1 LDSDSEDDEEEK
13 MQKMLDLDRPETLSD
28 KYSSLYAFSM
38 KIIPNN
44 DVSFLLIDE
53 IGCQFSY
60 DYATFDG

>member
-1 LDSDSEDDEEEK
+1 
-13 MQKMLDLDRPETLSD
+13 MFDLDRPETLSD

-44 DVSFLLIDE
+44 DVSFLLTDE